1 MSTSIRPITKV
12 PVIESARLTMRGH
25 RLDDFSDCCTMWSDP
40 VVTRFI
46 GGKPFSEEET
56 WARFLRYAG
65 HWAVMGFGYWA
76 IEEKETHN
84 FVGELGF
91 ADYRREI
98 EPSIKGMPELGW
110 ALASRVHGKGYA
122 TEAVRAVLA
131 WGDAHFSAA
140 RSVSIIHPENLAS
153 IRVAEK
159 CGYKELQRSTY
170 KGHATII
177 FAR

>member
-1 MSTSIRPITKV
+1 
-12 PVIESARLTMRGH
+12 
-25 RLDDFSDCCTMWSDP
+25 
-40 VVTRFI
+40 
-46 GGKPFSEEET
+46 
-56 WARFLRYAG
+56 
-65 HWAVMGFGYWA
+65 MGFGYWA

-110 ALASRVHGKGYA
+110 ALASTVHGKGYA

-140 RSVSIIHPENLAS
+140 RTVSIIHPENLAS